1 MRNCAFCP
9 VRSWPKDNPLFSIVE
24 DGKWWIDANFK
35 ETDLARIAPAVPILA
50 AGIALV
56 LGVILLISG
65 NLPSDPDRINVLRG
79 LFPLAFVEVSYLVG
93 SIAGILLILVV
104 RGLNRR
110 LARAWSVTMVLLAV
124 GLVASLTKG
133 LDWKEALSLA
143 LALGILGMFRSAFV
157 SKGDPVGDPE
167 AARQLIWRLREMAD
181 QTGRRCAFYSVGSA
195 FLPTYLDLGL
205 SILKMGEVARVDL
218 TGFTLEGSSKR
229 DFRQA
234 VNKATREGYAFEILP
249 KIDVQAAFADLKAVS
264 DAWFSARNGAEKGF

>member
-35 ETDLARIAPAVPILA
+35 ETDLARIAPAVPIIA

-56 LGVILLISG
+56 SGVILLISG
-65 NLPSDPDRINVLRG
+65 NLPSDPDRNNVLRG
-79 LFPLAFVEVSYLVG
+79 LFPLAFVEVLHLVG
-93 SIAGILLILVV
+93 SIAGILLILVA

-143 LALGILGMFRSAFV
+143 LALGILGMFRSTLV

-167 AARQLIWRLREMAD
+167 AARQLIWTLREMAD
-181 QTGRRCAFYSVGSA
+181 QTGRRCAF
-195 FLPTYLDLGL
+195 
-205 SILKMGEVARVDL
+205 
-218 TGFTLEGSSKR
+218 
-229 DFRQA
+229 
-234 VNKATREGYAFEILP
+234 
-249 KIDVQAAFADLKAVS
+249 
-264 DAWFSARNGAEKGF
+264 